1 MKPEK
6 RKIIWNFILN
16 KGCQLITKLLTD
28 ARHSEEKNVYAHICS
43 EIKRKFKCSYKDM
56 NDENIIKLVNFIK
69 KVEE

>member
-28 ARHSEEKNVYAHICS
+28 ARHSEEKMYMPTFVQKSKENLNVLTKI
-43 EIKRKFKCSYKDM
+43 
-56 NDENIIKLVNFIK
+56 
-69 KVEE
+69 